1 IVISFIVY
9 LLYANKKI
17 KVTNYTFKNSKV
29 GKKIRIVHL
38 SDIHNDIFG
47 KDNRN
52 LYETVKKCCPDVIF
66 ITGDLLDS
74 RRTDI
79 NRALF
84 IAGKLTEIAPVY
96 YVTGNH
102 ESRIKKYPVFEKGLK
117 DLGIYVLN
125 NEVAQFDCLKIY
137 GLQDPGFT
145 ENNKNRGEIISDDH
159 LQEMDISTDE
169 RYINVLLVHRP
180 HYFKTYC
187 KYPLDF
193 IFSGH
198 AHGGQMRLPLLGGLY
213 APGQGILPKY
223 DSGIYKDNTVT
234 MILSRGLGNSLFPLR
249 IFNNPEVI
257 VTDIVAEDNSGF

>member
-1 IVISFIVY
+1 MFIVVISFIIY
-9 LLYANKKI
+9 LFYANKKI
-17 KVTNYTFKNSKV
+17 KVTYYTLKNSKAD
-29 GKKIRIVHL
+29 KRIRIIHL

-47 KDNRN
+47 KDNKN
-52 LYETVKKCCPDVIF
+52 LSETVKRCHPDVIF

-79 NRALF
+79 NKALF
-84 IAGKLTEIAPVY
+84 IAGKLAEIAPVY

-102 ESRIKKYPVFEKGLK
+102 ESRIKKYPLFEEGLK

-125 NEVAQFDCLKIY
+125 NEVAKFDCLRIY
-137 GLQDPGFT
+137 GLQDPGFIP
-145 ENNKNRGEIISDDH
+145 NNKNCGRIISDKH
-159 LQEMDISTDE
+159 LRDMNIAKDE
-169 RYINVLLVHRP
+169 QHINILLVHRP

-187 KYPLDF
+187 KYPLDY

-213 APGQGILPKY
+213 APGQGILPEY
-223 DSGIYKDNTVT
+223 DAGLYKNNNTA

-257 VTDIVAEDNSGF
+257 VADIIKDNQ